1 MTRRGAVVAAMFVS
15 SVIGAA
21 GVARAQSAAPTL
33 PPGVTQGQPPSTMSG
48 RVVEVDQ
55 KSGRLVIQSS
65 DGQRREF
72 QMNPSQVANTK
83 VGDEVEATRV
93 SPPQ

>member
-1 MTRRGAVVAAMFVS
+1 MRRAILATSFVS

-21 GVARAQSAAPTL
+21 GVARAQTAAPSL
-33 PPGVTQGQPPSTMSG
+33 PPGVTESQPAATMSG

-55 KSGRLVIQSS
+55 KSGRLVIQSN
-65 DGQRREF
+65 DGQRRELR
-72 QMNPSQVANTK
+72 MSPSQLANTK